1 MAANDYFCRHMYFL
15 LLIVLYPLALLPL
28 GVLYLLSDVIYVLL
42 YHVAGYRKKVV
53 TDNLRQ
59 AFPEKS
65 EAEIVAIR
73 RKFYRSFCDQW
84 IETLKLLTISEKEL
98 NRRITANWELL
109 HQLYA
114 EGHNT
119 YILLGHTFNW
129 EWGNVAMQFNNEQQ
143 FAGVYMPTES
153 VAMDRLIMRIRT
165 RGGGWM
171 ISMKAKK
178 GMQRLEGVSHIMG
191 LIADQ
196 NPSNLNAVYWL
207 PFMHR
212 ETPFFKG
219 TEQMARRGKGAVVF
233 LGISKLKRGHYHM
246 HMQLFTKD
254 ASETTAGEITKA
266 YASFMEQQLHT
277 QPENW
282 MWTHRRWKH
291 KRPTATKAQ

>member
-1 MAANDYFCRHMYFL
+1 MYYL
-15 LLIVLYPLALLPL
+15 LLILLYPLALLPL
-28 GVLYLLSDVIYVLL
+28 RVLYVLSDILFVVIF
-42 YHVAGYRKKVV
+42 HIIGYRKEVV
-53 TDNLRQ
+53 LDNLRH

-65 EAEIVAIR
+65 IREIKSIR
-73 RKFYRSFCDQW
+73 RRFYRSFCDQW
-84 IETLKLLTISEKEL
+84 IETLKLLTITQSEL
-98 NRRITANWELL
+98 NKRLTANWELL
-109 HQLYA
+109 HELYA
-114 EGHNT
+114 EGRNT

-143 FAGVYMPTES
+143 FAGVYMPSES
-153 VAMDRLIMRIRT
+153 AAVDRLIMRMRT

-196 NPSNLNAVYWL
+196 NPSNLNAVIWL

-212 ETPFFKG
+212 EAPFFRG
-219 TEQMARRGKGAVVF
+219 TEQMARRAKGAVVF
-233 LGISKLKRGHYHM
+233 LGIRKIRRGYYKM
-246 HMQLFTKD
+246 EMQLYAKD
-254 ASETTAGEITKA
+254 ASTTNTGEITKA
-266 YASFMEQQLHT
+266 YVSFLEQQLKQ

-291 KRPTATKAQ
+291 QPPTAS